1 MKKYFYKSAGLL
13 LAIAMLTSCLKDDR
27 LVLDPDK
34 GVNVVD
40 FINPGEI
47 AVHGSTTPLYVLSYP
62 ILPTAT
68 TIPITVSYSGPAD
81 EAPQDITVNLG
92 VGTQAVIDQYNTE
105 QNKTFLMMPSSWYT
119 VSATSVVI
127 PKGAKTA
134 TFNVVVNTSQ
144 IILTASY
151 VLPLKITGANGAA
164 VSTNFS
170 NILLNIGAK
179 NAYDGL
185 YRYTT
190 SANTSLV
197 PNADK
202 ANVPLVTAG
211 PNSVQIKP
219 GLLATYGNVVTYTI
233 DPATNQVTVTAALGS
248 GAVTPPDTRSKWD
261 PATKTLTVYWA
272 QIASPRIFEEKFV
285 YTGVR

>member
-34 GVNVVD
+34 GVSVVD

-92 VGTQAVIDQYNTE
+92 LGAQAVIDQYNTE
-105 QNKTFLMMPSSWYT
+105 QNKTYLMMPASWYT
-119 VSATSVVI
+119 ISATSVVI
-127 PKGAKTA
+127 PKGSKTA

-190 SANTSLV
+190 SAATALV
-197 PNADK
+197 PNANK
-202 ANVPLVTAG
+202 ANVPLITTG
-211 PNSVQIKP
+211 PNSVKISP
-219 GLLATYGNVVTYTI
+219 GLLATYSNEVVYTI
-233 DPATNQVTVTAALGS
+233 DPTTKKVTVAMTTLLPIATNPISAYDS
-248 GAVTPPDTRSKWD
+248 
-261 PATKTLTVYWA
+261 ATKTFTLTWTSNGGA
-272 QIASPRIFEEKFV
+272 RTFEEKFV